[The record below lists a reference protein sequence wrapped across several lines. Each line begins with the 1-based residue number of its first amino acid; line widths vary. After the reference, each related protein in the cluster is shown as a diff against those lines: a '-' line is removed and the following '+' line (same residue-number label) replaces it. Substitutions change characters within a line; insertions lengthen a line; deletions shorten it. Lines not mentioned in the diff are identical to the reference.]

1 MGEPVR
7 DVCRIRPVQ
16 PGDAAALLAS
26 LNLICREGGAFYA
39 TEVQLAEPWETAL
52 YRPDSVPDHLV
63 AVVEWDGQFAGAGNL
78 FPGRTNTLCRHVAD
92 LGLFVLPPF
101 RRQGVG
107 KQLLGWMLAWAAQTG
122 LEKITLGVF
131 ASNRP
136 AIQLYSRFGFVE
148 EGRQQ
153 RQVKVDG
160 QYIDL
165 LLMALF
171 LEPHSG

>member
-7 DVCRIRPVQ
+7 GNYRIRSAQ
-16 PGDAAALLAS
+16 PGDAEVLLAG

-39 TEVQLAEPWETAL
+39 TEVQLAEPWQSVL
-52 YRPDSVPDHLV
+52 YRPESVPDHLI
-63 AVVEWDGQFAGAGNL
+63 AVVERDGQFAGAGNL
-78 FPGRTNTLCRHVAD
+78 FPGRANTLCRHVAD
-92 LGLFVLPPF
+92 LGLFILPPF
-101 RRQGVG
+101 RRQGAG
-107 KQLLGWMLAWAAQTG
+107 KQLLGWMLAWAVQAG

-136 AIQLYSRFGFVE
+136 AIELYSRFGFVE

-153 RQVKVDG
+153 RQMKVDG
-160 QYIDL
+160 KYLDL

-171 LEPHSG
+171 LKP